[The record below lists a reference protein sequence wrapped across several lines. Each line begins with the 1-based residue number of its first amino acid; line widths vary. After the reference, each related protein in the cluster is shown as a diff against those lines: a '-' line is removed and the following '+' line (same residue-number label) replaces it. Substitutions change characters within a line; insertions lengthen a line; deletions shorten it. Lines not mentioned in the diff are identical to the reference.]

1 MSLHIDLETFSS
13 VDIRTSGM
21 YRYFDSPDFEILLVA
36 YSISTGPV
44 KVVDL
49 ASGEPMPAELVQALA
64 DPYMIKHAHNAAF
77 ERVALSSYGY
87 HVPTDQWHCTMIK
100 AAYCG
105 LPLSLDMVGKALGIG
120 SDAKQSEGKALIRYF
135 CQPCKPTKSNGMRT
149 RNLPEHD
156 PAKWDAFKDY
166 CRGDVTAER
175 RIVRELEGY
184 TLPAAERSM
193 WLLDQQ
199 INDRGISVDTTLA
212 RAAVELDAISAA
224 GLDLRMRQITGLDNP
239 GSVTQLKGWLSDAMQ
254 RDVASLAKA
263 DVADLLETAASDAA
277 REVLSLRVKSA
288 KTSTKKYEAM
298 LACAGADSRARGLL
312 QFYGANRTGRWAGR
326 LVQVQNLPQNHLRD
340 LDLARTVV
348 RSADPDLA
356 ALLFDDIGSVLS
368 QLVRTAFVAKP
379 GHTLAVADFSAI
391 EARVIAWLAGE
402 DWRMQVFN
410 THGKIYEAS
419 AAMMFRVPI
428 ESVTKGSDLRQKGK
442 IAELALGYGGALGA
456 LKQMGGESMGLSDPE
471 MTEIVARWRTAN
483 PAIVELWAD
492 VETAATLAVKTGR
505 VHGTGHRGVCFAYDG
520 TNLTAELPSGRKL
533 FYHRPSFGPNR
544 FGSTSLRYKGVD
556 QNTKQWTNVDTYGG
570 KLVENLVQ
578 AIARDLLA
586 GSMLA
591 LAEDAYEIVMH
602 VHDEVVCEI
611 PSAGSDASLERM
623 CAIMSRPAPWAP
635 DLPNRADG
643 YTTPFYRKS
652 D

>member
-1 MSLHIDLETFSS
+1 VPTVAAHL
-13 VDIRTSGM
+13 
-21 YRYFDSPDFEILLVA
+21 DFETRSTCDLKKAGAHKYAEDPSTEIIVA
-36 YSISTGPV
+36 RWRLGNKTG
-44 KVVDL
+44 
-49 ASGEPMPAELVQALA
+49 SLA
-64 DPYMIKHAHNAAF
+64 DIHILGDHIAAGGTVVAHNAAF
-77 ERVALSSYGY
+77 ERSIWNKQLRRFRDLPELTA
-87 HVPTDQWHCTMIK
+87 DQQDCTMARCATLALPQSLDG
-100 AAYCG
+100 AAKVVGASVLKDTDGHKLMMRMCRPKGFVDGRPEWHETDEQIARLDQYCG
-105 LPLSLDMVGKALGIG
+105 TDVDAECALDVKVPRLTPLQRK
-120 SDAKQSEGKALIRYF
+120 
-135 CQPCKPTKSNGMRT
+135 T
-149 RNLPEHD
+149 
-156 PAKWDAFKDY
+156 
-166 CRGDVTAER
+166 
-175 RIVRELEGY
+175 
-184 TLPAAERSM
+184 

-348 RSADPDLA
+348 RSGDPDLA

-520 TNLTAELPSGRKL
+520 TNLTAALPSGRKL

>member
-49 ASGEPMPAELVQALA
+49 ASGEPMPAELIQALA
-64 DPYMIKHAHNAAF
+64 DPYMLKHAHNAAF
-77 ERVALSSYGY
+77 ERLALSSYGY
-87 HVPTDQWHCTMIK
+87 HVPTEQWHCTMIK

-120 SDAKQSEGKALIRYF
+120 SDAKQTEGKALIRYF
-135 CQPCKPTKSNGMRT
+135 CQPCKPTKANGMRT

-156 PAKWDAFKDY
+156 PAKWEAFKDY

-184 TLPAAERSM
+184 TVPPAERAM

-368 QLVRTAFVAKP
+368 QLVRTAFIAKP

-442 IAELALGYGGALGA
+442 IAELALGYGGSLGA

-483 PAIVELWAD
+483 PSIVELWAD

-505 VHGTGHRGVCFAYDG
+505 VHSIGRRGVCFAYDG
-520 TNLTAELPSGRKL
+520 VNLTATLPSERKL

-556 QNTKQWTNVDTYGG
+556 QTTKQWTNVDTYGG